1 MLSLVNK
8 TTLTWSRL
16 PYDICSGYTVNAIT
30 VVDGKRTSIKL
41 DDVDNPKVPNLVA
54 ERQVLKFNSLR
65 KWVMPAD
72 IVAGSSDDIKVFI
85 NNVQITTNS
94 YTYNPNIGVLYL
106 NDTGENNNVLIE
118 IEYYTDKVLY
128 VCKTNIICEYEILP
142 IYNES
147 YRIGQHTVL

>member
-16 PYDICSGYTVNAIT
+16 PYDICKGYTVNAIT
-30 VVDGKRTSIKL
+30 KVSGKVTSVKL

-54 ERQVLKFNSLR
+54 ERQVLKFNTLR
-65 KWVMPAD
+65 KWQLPAD
-72 IVAGSSDDIKVFI
+72 VVAGGSDDIKVYI

-94 YTYNPNIGVLYL
+94 YTYNPNIRVLYL
-106 NDTGENNNVLIE
+106 NDTGENNNTLIE

-128 VCKTNIICEYEILP
+128 VCKTNIICEYEVIP